1 MRFINVVK
9 TGGRNERS
17 MSESNFIFVV
27 NGFNAKSELSPCSGN
42 NGAAGQ
48 ATHSIH
54 NQGWILHF
62 HTTGSCV
69 ISLNMQI
76 INEEKKI
83 MF

>member
-1 MRFINVVK
+1 MREVCRSPILFI
-9 TGGRNERS
+9 
-17 MSESNFIFVV
+17 V
-27 NGFNAKSELSPCSGN
+27 NSFNAKSELSLSSSN
-42 NGAAGQ
+42 NGATGQ
-48 ATHSIH
+48 ATYSIH

-76 INEEKKI
+76 LNEEKKI

>member
-1 MRFINVVK
+1 MSRQEGEMKEV
-9 TGGRNERS
+9 RRS
-17 MSESNFIFVV
+17 PILFGV
-27 NGFNAKSELSPCSGN
+27 NRFNAKSKLSPGSGHIR
-42 NGAAGQ
+42 AAGQ